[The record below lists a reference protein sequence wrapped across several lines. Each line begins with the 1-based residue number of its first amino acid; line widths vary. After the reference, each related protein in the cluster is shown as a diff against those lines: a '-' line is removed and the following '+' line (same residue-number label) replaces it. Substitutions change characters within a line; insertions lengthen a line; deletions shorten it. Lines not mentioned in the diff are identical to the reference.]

1 MNFKLQTSFISLNQ
15 KMTLFILKEYIL
27 LISKPI
33 GVIFVI
39 LNMLSVELENHFEAQ
54 KQQSNDERS

>member
-1 MNFKLQTSFISLNQ
+1 
-15 KMTLFILKEYIL
+15 MTLFILKEYIL

-54 KQQSNDERS
+54 KQQSNDERSWASNCKLILLA

>member
-1 MNFKLQTSFISLNQ
+1 
-15 KMTLFILKEYIL
+15 MTLFILKEYIL